1 MRIETASAELASSL
15 QEEGLALLLLLPH
28 GVGGVFLSL
37 SHWTR
42 THLGFV
48 LFARTVGDPF
58 GSVFG
63 RNLLSLR
70 LLVSIHP
77 INLMI
82 IN

>member
-1 MRIETASAELASSL
+1 VRIETASAELASSL
-15 QEEGLALLLLLPH
+15 QEEGLALLLLLLPH
-28 GVGGVFLSL
+28 GGGGVLLSL

-77 INLMI
+77 IY
-82 IN
+82 

>member
-1 MRIETASAELASSL
+1 VRVETASAELAISL

-28 GVGGVFLSL
+28 DWGGVLLSL
-37 SHWTR
+37 SHWMS
-42 THLGFV
+42 THVGFV

-58 GSVFG
+58 GCVFG

-77 INLMI
+77 IY
-82 IN
+82 